1 MTTYAPTLRSQIV
14 VRSATE
20 DDRQKLATLIHF
32 SPYVH
37 RHLDWRSPL
46 DWLGKEPFL
55 LAERDSQIVA
65 ALACPPD
72 IPELTW
78 VRLFAVSLAMDLD
91 EAWETLWPVA
101 YRQVLGNTPIAA
113 LPLQSW
119 FRRIL
124 ESSHFD
130 HTNDVIM
137 LKWSDHGQ
145 SLKAKPCHEEY
156 CIRPMGYDDLSAVHN
171 LDAQAFNPVWQH
183 SIELLKIAFQNASFA
198 TIAENRAGIIAY
210 QICTVN
216 GGSGHLARLAVHPQ
230 AQRSGVG
237 HGLLRDVL
245 NNLRQRGI
253 RYVTV
258 NTQKSNQASL
268 SLYDKV
274 GFQPTG
280 EVYPIYAYE
289 V

>member
-1 MTTYAPTLRSQIV
+1 MTTYAPALRSRIA

-20 DDRQKLATLIHF
+20 DDRQKLATLVHF

-46 DWLGKEPFL
+46 DWLGNEPFL
-55 LAERDSQIVA
+55 LAERDGQIVA

-101 YRQVLGNTPIAA
+101 HRQVVGNTPIAA

-124 ESSHFD
+124 ESSHFE
-130 HTNDVIM
+130 HANDVIM

-145 SLKAKPCHEEY
+145 SLKAKPCQEDY
-156 CIRPMGYDDLSAVHN
+156 YIRPMGYDDLFAVHN
-171 LDAQAFNPVWQH
+171 LDVQAFNPVWQH
-183 SIELLKIAFQNASFA
+183 SIGLLKVAFQNASFA
-198 TIAENRAGIIAY
+198 TIAENRGGIIAY
-210 QICTVN
+210 QISTVN

-237 HGLLRDVL
+237 YGLLRDVL

-253 RYVTV
+253 NHITA
-258 NTQKSNQASL
+258 NTQKSNLASL

-280 EVYPIYAYE
+280 EVYPIYAYKA
-289 V
+289 